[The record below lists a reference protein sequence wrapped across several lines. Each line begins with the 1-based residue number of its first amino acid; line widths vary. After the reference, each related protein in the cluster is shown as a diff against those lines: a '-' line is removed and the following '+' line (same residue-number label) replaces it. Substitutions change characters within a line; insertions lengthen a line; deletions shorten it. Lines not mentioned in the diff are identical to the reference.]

1 MIMSRDVKIFFNFT
15 SIPEYNC
22 NKIRS
27 IRIEENFPSIIMY
40 FSYQTDTRID
50 QTLGFLIKMLSKKS
64 NHYYLQYNISLEL
77 LANIFKDNKR

>member
-1 MIMSRDVKIFFNFT
+1 MSRDVKIFLNFT
-15 SIPEYNC
+15 SIPEHNC

-27 IRIEENFPSIIMY
+27 IIEENFPSIIMY

-50 QTLGFLIKMLSKKS
+50 QTLSFLIKMLSKKS
-64 NHYYLQYNISLEL
+64 NHYYLQCNISLEL

>member
-1 MIMSRDVKIFFNFT
+1 MIMSRDVKIFLNFT
-15 SIPEYNC
+15 SIPEHNC

-50 QTLGFLIKMLSKKS
+50 QTLSFLMLSKKS